1 MNQTTMFNSKPNCVV
16 LLSKFATTWM
26 RFLVL
31 RSICSVFFYLVA
43 VMSSCSLRSSL
54 VQFHRLLDY
63 WWNLLPDCMFIQGGD
78 SSVFSVLINSSV
90 HFMPP
95 VQRQWV
101 FGSVSKRLE
110 VLNKEIQQQNTLF
123 EMWADTSLP
132 AVVFFVCF
140 FCPCDCD
147 EKSRKKTKESR
158 GGISGWIVWSA
169 ASGVMCVSGGE
180 ASIRRQNKHT
190 FPELGLRVGVV
201 ETSGLVIVDFN
212 FNVSVPWIRKR

>member
-31 RSICSVFFYLVA
+31 RYICSVFFYPVA

-101 FGSVSKRLE
+101 FGSVSERLE
-110 VLNKEIQQQNTLF
+110 VLNKEIQQRKTLF

-132 AVVFFVCF
+132 AVVFFVF
-140 FCPCDCD
+140 FVSAIVMKKAEKRQKRAEEVSVGGLCDLQPAEWCVC
-147 EKSRKKTKESR
+147 R
-158 GGISGWIVWSA
+158 GG
-169 ASGVMCVSGGE
+169 
-180 ASIRRQNKHT
+180 K
-190 FPELGLRVGVV
+190 LRYDAK
-201 ETSGLVIVDFN
+201 TNTHSQ
-212 FNVSVPWIRKR
+212 S

>member
-1 MNQTTMFNSKPNCVV
+1 MFNSKPNRVV
-16 LLSKFATTWM
+16 VFSKFATAWM
-26 RFLVL
+26 LFLVL
-31 RSICSVFFYLVA
+31 RYICWVFFYPVA

-95 VQRQWV
+95 VQRQGF

-110 VLNKEIQQQNTLF
+110 VLNKEIQQRNTLF

-132 AVVFFVCF
+132 AVVFIFWGFFVRVIVMKTAEKRQKRAEEVSVGGL
-140 FCPCDCD
+140 CDLQPAEWCVC
-147 EKSRKKTKESR
+147 R
-158 GGISGWIVWSA
+158 GGGFDTMPKQTHSQS
-169 ASGVMCVSGGE
+169 
-180 ASIRRQNKHT
+180 
-190 FPELGLRVGVV
+190 
-201 ETSGLVIVDFN
+201 
-212 FNVSVPWIRKR
+212 

>member
-1 MNQTTMFNSKPNCVV
+1 MNQTTMFNSKLNCVV

-101 FGSVSKRLE
+101 FGSVSERLE

-132 AVVFFVCF
+132 AVVFLGFFLSVWLWWKKQKKDKREQRRYQWVDCVICSQRSDVCVGGGSF
-140 FCPCDCD
+140 DTTPKQTHIPRVRVKGRRCRDLGPCYC
-147 EKSRKKTKESR
+147 
-158 GGISGWIVWSA
+158 G
-169 ASGVMCVSGGE
+169 
-180 ASIRRQNKHT
+180 
-190 FPELGLRVGVV
+190 F
-201 ETSGLVIVDFN
+201 
-212 FNVSVPWIRKR
+212 

>member
-1 MNQTTMFNSKPNCVV
+1 MPWTKPRCLILNLTVV

-31 RSICSVFFYLVA
+31 RYICSVFFYPVA

-132 AVVFFVCF
+132 AVVFFLSVWLWWKKQKKDKREQRRYQWVDCVICSQRSDVCVGGGSF
-140 FCPCDCD
+140 DTTPKQTHIPRVRVKGRRCRDLRPCYC
-147 EKSRKKTKESR
+147 
-158 GGISGWIVWSA
+158 G
-169 ASGVMCVSGGE
+169 
-180 ASIRRQNKHT
+180 
-190 FPELGLRVGVV
+190 F
-201 ETSGLVIVDFN
+201 
-212 FNVSVPWIRKR
+212 